1 MDARFADAGAATPA
15 DVAPVLAWYPE
26 ADYPRAGKRLAAIIT
41 DYMFACPTRRA
52 ARAAAEVYGAPV
64 HRYEFSFLPDGWRD
78 MAALGNYH
86 ASELVFVWG
95 VNGTFLDP
103 LLGGAVH
110 PMDAVTQ
117 QVDDSFTLYWG
128 SFVNSGSPNGADE
141 LGVAEAAAAECE
153 WNGEYGYC
161 APVQL
166 CEETTERFFSDA
178 AAAAAAPRCAPRAA
192 GPLFTWPQF
201 VPESAGGD
209 ERYAVLNASVP
220 SEGARYHAA
229 VCDFWDAFLPDV

>member
-1 MDARFADAGAATPA
+1 
-15 DVAPVLAWYPE
+15 
-26 ADYPRAGKRLAAIIT
+26 
-41 DYMFACPTRRA
+41 
-52 ARAAAEVYGAPV
+52 
-64 HRYEFSFLPDGWRD
+64 

-153 WNGEYGYC
+153 WNGGVGVGHVAHAVYEQIGRR
-161 APVQL
+161 VW
-166 CEETTERFFSDA
+166 
-178 AAAAAAPRCAPRAA
+178 RA
-192 GPLFTWPQF
+192 
-201 VPESAGGD
+201 S
-209 ERYAVLNASVP
+209 RVLLGCW
-220 SEGARYHAA
+220 E
-229 VCDFWDAFLPDV
+229 